1 MQELTPADIRTR
13 FPEFNHLTDS
23 QIQAMLDLAYC
34 MFAPLYFGCMYDELI
49 YQYVAHKL
57 YTQFPDSAGN
67 KHDLTIVGSSVSES
81 LGAASRSYSLPDSF
95 IAKYGNLIQ
104 SSYGLNAL
112 EIIRTRGSLSTI
124 I

>member
-1 MQELTPADIRTR
+1 MQELTPADIRNR
-13 FPEFNHLTDS
+13 FPEFSHLTDE

-57 YTQFPDSAGN
+57 YTQYPDSSGN
-67 KHDLTIVGSSVSES
+67 KHELNVVGSSVSET
-81 LGAASRSYSLPDSF
+81 LGSASRSYTLPDSF

-112 EIIRTRGSLSTI
+112 EIIRTRGTLATI